1 MNKKHRTSI
10 YLDEQDR
17 QAIQV
22 IKERYGITSDSDVIR
37 FALRLV
43 AREEGKPYVPG
54 ETGEH
59 RQDRPTR

>member
-1 MNKKHRTSI
+1 MDKKQRTSI
-10 YLDEQDR
+10 YLDERDR

-22 IKERYGITSDSDVIR
+22 IKERHGITSDSDVIR

-43 AREEGKPYVPG
+43 AREEGKPHVPG

-59 RQDRPTR
+59 RQDRSAR

>member
-1 MNKKHRTSI
+1 MDKKHRTSI

-43 AREEGKPYVPG
+43 AREEGKPYVSG
-54 ETGEH
+54 ETGTH
-59 RQDRPTR
+59 RQDPPTR

>member
-1 MNKKHRTSI
+1 MGKKQRTSI

-17 QAIQV
+17 QAIAT

-43 AREEGKPYVPG
+43 AREEEKPHVPRPSD
-54 ETGEH
+54 EN
-59 RQDRPTR
+59 RQNSAPR

>member
-1 MNKKHRTSI
+1 MDKKHRTSI

-22 IKERYGITSDSDVIR
+22 IKARYGITSDSDVIR

-43 AREEGKPYVPG
+43 AREEGKPYVSG
-54 ETGEH
+54 ATGPH
-59 RQDRPTR
+59 RQDEATR

>member
-1 MNKKHRTSI
+1 MKKRTNI

-17 QAIQV
+17 QAIAV

-43 AREEGKPYVPG
+43 AREEGKPHVSG
-54 ETGEH
+54 TTGQH
-59 RQDRPTR
+59 RQDAPTR

>member
-1 MNKKHRTSI
+1 MKKRTNI

-17 QAIQV
+17 RAIQA

-43 AREEGKPYVPG
+43 AREEGKPHVSG
-54 ETGEH
+54 ETGEY
-59 RQDRPTR
+59 RQDSPPR